1 MEYNKSWLRVPSG
14 RRQTIQ
20 GGTWTRGLK
29 IKSPVFNSSTTLR
42 PLTAQLNKSI
52 STAIKV
58 F

>member
-14 RRQTIQ
+14 RRRIIQ

-52 STAIKV
+52 S
-58 F
+58 

>member
-14 RRQTIQ
+14 RRRTIQ

-29 IKSPVFNSSTTLR
+29 IKSPGFNSSTTLR

-52 STAIKV
+52 STAIKL